1 MYHISLQVIRRGDR
15 RPFYAPARYVVELRP
30 EDIELASSTAEVAS
44 RHRILHELGG
54 LGATNPLHHQ
64 QPLHYPHRPQ
74 HHRSSGRVGSPADSM
89 MPHPL
94 LMQMM
99 PNHVGGT
106 TSHHHPHPHP
116 ASQHPQLFST
126 FQANRVPPLSSKR
139 SSYSPKD
146 YTTASSGGGVSNSV
160 EHLFLYDGHSTTS
173 STGSRRSIAGN
184 GHRLRSYPQQ
194 APNPGASGGRTAIHG
209 SLYENPLDK
218 RSPTSPT
225 HMMYNAPST
234 KIRSN
239 GFKERYR
246 SNSLDSILVADLNHK
261 VFSASSGGKE
271 NGVLGEETDSSSEKP
286 FDSPHTHLSNEIPQ
300 FSNVRHSTTIFHLHP
315 PQHHLIPK
323 HLPGSDNNAS
333 DIIDGGSNGAGDKS
347 AGYVDKIANIQKRPT
362 FDSLDKRKSWSV
374 DINTNTAG

>member
-1 MYHISLQVIRRGDR
+1 M
-15 RPFYAPARYVVELRP
+15 ELRP
-30 EDIELASSTAEVAS
+30 EEIELASSTAEVAS

-54 LGATNPLHHQ
+54 LGAANHLHHQ
-64 QPLHYPHRPQ
+64 PPVHYPHRPQ

-99 PNHVGGT
+99 PNHVGAT
-106 TSHHHPHPHP
+106 PPHHHHPQV
-116 ASQHPQLFST
+116 SQHPQLFST

-173 STGSRRSIAGN
+173 STGSRRSIASN
-184 GHRLRSYPQQ
+184 SHRLRSYPQHG
-194 APNPGASGGRTAIHG
+194 PNAGGPSGGRPSAVHG
-209 SLYENPLDK
+209 SLYETPLDK

-225 HMMYNAPST
+225 QMLHNLPSS
-234 KIRSN
+234 KMRSN

-261 VFSASSGGKE
+261 VFGASSGGDKE
-271 NGVLGEETDSSSEKP
+271 NGVLGEETDSSSEKRFP
-286 FDSPHTHLSNEIPQ
+286 SPQAHLSNDIPQ

-323 HLPGSDNNAS
+323 QLPGSDNNAT
-333 DIIDGGSNGAGDKS
+333 DVIDGGSNAGDKS
-347 AGYVDKIANIQKRPT
+347 AGYVDKISNIQKRPT

-374 DINTNTAG
+374 DINTNTSG

>member
-1 MYHISLQVIRRGDR
+1 M
-15 RPFYAPARYVVELRP
+15 ELRP

-54 LGATNPLHHQ
+54 LGPNNPLHHQ

-99 PNHVGGT
+99 PNHVGGPVP
-106 TSHHHPHPHP
+106 HHPHHP
-116 ASQHPQLFST
+116 ASQNPQLFST

-146 YTTASSGGGVSNSV
+146 YTTASSGGVSNSV

-173 STGSRRSIAGN
+173 STGSRRSIASN
-184 GHRLRSYPQQ
+184 SHRLRSYPQQ
-194 APNPGASGGRTAIHG
+194 GLNQGGAPGGRSATHG

-225 HMMYNAPST
+225 HMVYNLPST
-234 KIRSN
+234 KTRSN

-246 SNSLDSILVADLNHK
+246 SNSLDSILVADLDHK
-261 VFSASSGGKE
+261 VFGAASGKD

-286 FDSPHTHLSNEIPQ
+286 FHSPDPHLSNEIPQ

-323 HLPGSDNNAS
+323 HLPGSDNNAT
-333 DIIDGGSNGAGDKS
+333 DIIDGGVNGAGDKS

-374 DINTNTAG
+374 DINTNTSG